1 MAVLKGN
8 AMKTNVAEWLKS
20 NLEKPLGLSP
30 INRTRFY
37 EDLGGLVNDD
47 AMLSSAQLSRLNE
60 ERVDLELQWFGLN
73 RSERFQFLLQIATYL
88 NSCC

>member
-1 MAVLKGN
+1 
-8 AMKTNVAEWLKS
+8 MKTNVAEWLKS